1 MASLVKQIDQMLGC
15 IPRTTHTHEAAS
27 AHDGHTHSHNSKSA
41 HELLHSLPPSS
52 FPSVMDIQE
61 KYVDR
66 SKEFSAHER
75 DKWKQEGEDLMQKA
89 NELEKQKA
97 MGQAAPVDQ

>member
-1 MASLVKQIDQMLGC
+1 
-15 IPRTTHTHEAAS
+15 
-27 AHDGHTHSHNSKSA
+27 
-41 HELLHSLPPSS
+41 
-52 FPSVMDIQE
+52 MDIQE